1 MRFIDSH
8 EVSQLNELKI
18 DTGALVTIA
27 GHIELGDTLMI
38 EQMPIVGGY
47 VGSVPQTIVS
57 NTATHLGSF
66 ALLWGDWHL
75 DGPVHVRWGTTTA
88 REALQVAGHTS
99 VAMNKYTET
108 LLGNQYYTLAGPCT
122 ELCFLETA
130 TQAITDTVSGREVV
144 SGVASAK
151 GVALD
156 MTTGME
162 ARMMGEACR
171 AANKLTVKQGN
182 ELINTVLEEYDRVD
196 IYKKVENEQP
206 GKRFQECYDAASVKP
221 TEEHL
226 KVYGK
231 AYEKLKGMGLPL

>member
-1 MRFIDSH
+1 
-8 EVSQLNELKI
+8 LNELKI

-27 GHIELGDTLMI
+27 GHIELGDTVMI

-47 VGSVPQTIVS
+47 VGSVPQAIVT

-75 DGPVHVRWGTTTA
+75 DGPVHVRWGITTA
-88 REALQVAGHTS
+88 RESLQVAGHT
-99 VAMNKYTET
+99 AAAINEYTHT
-108 LLGNQYYTLAGPCT
+108 LIGNQYYTLAGPCT
-122 ELCFLETA
+122 EMCFLETA
-130 TQAITDTVSGREVV
+130 AQAITDSVSGREVV

-171 AANKLTVKQGN
+171 AANRLTVKQGN
-182 ELINTVLEEYDRVD
+182 GLLNAVLAEYDRVD
-196 IYKKVENEQP
+196 VYKAVERQQP
-206 GKRFQECYDAASVKP
+206 GKRFQDCYHVAPVKP
-221 TEEHL
+221 TDEHL
-226 KVYGK
+226 KVYEK
-231 AYEKLKGMGLPL
+231 AYAKLKGMGLPL